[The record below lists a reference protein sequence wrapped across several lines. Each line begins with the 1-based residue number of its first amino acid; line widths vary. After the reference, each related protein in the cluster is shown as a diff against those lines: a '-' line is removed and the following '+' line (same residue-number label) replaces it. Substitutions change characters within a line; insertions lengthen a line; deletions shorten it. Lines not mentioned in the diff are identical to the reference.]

1 MVTRRDRALLEAAI
15 APTAQIVVD
24 SETIE
29 KGTNDPGP
37 QVPQRDPVRP
47 RPPELLNAF
56 TDIKNA

>member
-1 MVTRRDRALLEAAI
+1 MATRRDRSLLDAAI

-29 KGTNDPGP
+29 KGTNDSGP
-37 QVPQRDPVRP
+37 QVPRQDPVRP